1 MAAPLPA
8 NGKLE
13 RLEIRAHTKPDYSDT
28 PGPDQT
34 FVAFVNPAEIT
45 YTYEAEWESA
55 SGAGTTNSR
64 QSFKRMKPGDLSLSF
79 FIDGTGANG
88 RAADVAGEIGRFQS
102 VTGYNGDIHRP
113 NYLLVAYGSVPPRRC
128 VLKSASIVYKLFRPD
143 GVPLRA
149 VVSGTFTENADD
161 TTRVAT
167 AQDHSADLTHVRLVK
182 AGDTLPRL
190 CDEIYGEPRMY
201 LEVARANGLDNFRAL
216 QAGMRLAFPPLE
228 K

>member
-1 MAAPLPA
+1 MPLSPPD

-13 RLEIRAHTKPDYSDT
+13 RLEVRAHQKPDYSDK
-28 PGPDQT
+28 PGPDRT
-34 FVAFVNPAEIT
+34 FVAYVNPAEIT
-45 YTYEAEWESA
+45 YAFEAEYEAQ
-55 SGAGTTNSR
+55 SGAGTTTSR
-64 QSFKRMKPGDLSLSF
+64 QNFKRMKPGDLSLSF

-88 RAADVAGEIGRFQS
+88 RLVKVEDEIAQFHAVA
-102 VTGYNGDIHRP
+102 GYNGEIHRP
-113 NYLLVAYGSVPPRRC
+113 NYLLVAYGKVPPRRC
-128 VLKSASIVYKLFRPD
+128 VLKSASIVYKLFQSD

-149 VVSGTFTENADD
+149 IITATFTENADD

-182 AGDTLPRL
+182 AGDSLPRL
-190 CDEIYGEPRMY
+190 CEEIYGEPRMY

-216 QAGMRLAFPPLE
+216 ATGMRLAFPPLE

>member
-1 MAAPLPA
+1 MATEPPA

-13 RLEIRAHTKPDYSDT
+13 RLEIRAHAKPDYSDT
-28 PGPDQT
+28 PGPDRI
-34 FVAFVNPAEIT
+34 FVAYVNPAEIT
-45 YTYEAEWESA
+45 YTYEAEFESA
-55 SGAGTTNSR
+55 SGAGTTSSR
-64 QSFKRMKPGDLSLSF
+64 QSFKRMKPGDLSLGF

-88 RAADVAGEIGRFQS
+88 RAVQVDKEIAKFQS

-128 VLKSASIVYKLFRPD
+128 VLKSASIAYKLFRPD
-143 GVPLRA
+143 GSLLRA
-149 VVSGTFTENADD
+149 VISGTFTENADD
-161 TTRVAT
+161 TTRIAK
-167 AQDHSADLTHVRLVK
+167 AQDHSADLTHVRLVR

-201 LEVARANGLDNFRAL
+201 LEVARANDLDHFRAL
-216 QAGMRLAFPPLE
+216 QPGMRIAFPPLE